1 MGLMSDREKIGNP
14 GLALTFIFT
23 MLAMLTWA
31 DYMGFFTG
39 PVYLVKGLVEL
50 ACYIPYLI
58 GAVLFFLKGDTVNGT
73 IYLIFATLF
82 GGVGGFLDLAYAASE
97 LLEFEVCRQMAAI
110 PYFWG
115 ALSMVPMIISV
126 RKTASPVSILCYVCA
141 DSFLTLMLPAA
152 FGIFSEP
159 LNAVVAWLN
168 LAVGIT
174 GMYTLISGLLAA
186 GGCRPLPEGKPAAKT
201 DSVLGKG
208 EENYETGCGR
218 QH

>member
-1 MGLMSDREKIGNP
+1 MSDKEKIGNP

-23 MLAMLTWA
+23 MLAMITWA
-31 DYMGFFTG
+31 DYMGFFVG

-82 GGVGGFLDLAYAASE
+82 GGVGGFLDLAYTASD
-97 LLEFEVCRQMAAI
+97 LLGFEVCRQMAAI

-115 ALSMVPMIISV
+115 ALAMLPMIVSV
-126 RKTASPVSILCYVCA
+126 RKTAGPVSILCYICA
-141 DSFLTLMLPAA
+141 TSFLTLMLPAA
-152 FGIFSEP
+152 FGILSEP
-159 LNAVVAWLN
+159 LNAVISWLN

-186 GGCRPLPEGKPAAKT
+186 GGCRPLPEGRT
-201 DSVLGKG
+201 VGKG
-208 EENYETGCGR
+208 DSSIAEKGAEKI
-218 QH
+218 